1 MSSDQLGRKVS
12 DYLSRLHM
20 GERTELGPAELAA
33 GYLRTYL
40 TGEDPLLTDVWPAV
54 GRHFNEQLESNS
66 DPLVISASDVVAVSF
81 LSVNLP
87 AKAAWTILTDLRA
100 QLTKTLV
107 KIPDDLFIEDP
118 RCNYELYAT
127 EEASGELA
135 PLQELWD
142 LLRRD
147 PQGRKWGMGAT
158 TTSKL
163 MARKRPGLVPVQD
176 SVVVNALGAEDST
189 YWLMWWQAMHL
200 TDDSGSAFVANFA
213 RAAREAVPAAA
224 NLSLLRVLDIVIW
237 MNASYQ
243 VGRYE
248 ARVQDN

>member
-12 DYLSRLHM
+12 DYLSGLHM
-20 GERTELGPAELAA
+20 GERTELKPAELAA

-40 TGEDPLLTDVWPAV
+40 TGEDPLLTDDWPAI
-54 GRHFNEQLESNS
+54 GRHFNEQLETDT
-66 DPLVISASDVVAVSF
+66 DPRVISASDVVAVSF
-81 LSVNLP
+81 LSVNVP
-87 AKAAWTILTDLRA
+87 ARASWTILTDLRA

-107 KIPDDLFIEDP
+107 EIPEELSIEDP
-118 RCNYELYAT
+118 RCTYTLYAA
-127 EEASGELA
+127 EEETGEVA
-135 PLQELWD
+135 PLQELWN

-147 PQGRKWGMGAT
+147 PQGSKWGMGAT

-200 TDDSGSAFVANFA
+200 KDESGCAVVVDFA
-213 RAAREAVPAAA
+213 RAVREAVPAAA

-237 MNASYQ
+237 MHASYQ
-243 VGRYE
+243 AGRYE
-248 ARVQDN
+248 AHVQDS